1 MRILFCQNHPKRWT
15 WGSPKSV
22 LRLAEELRVLGHTVE
37 FLFQDDMPAGWRG
50 HRLVF
55 LTFPLFVAQVAIRQA
70 SHYDIVDIASGDG
83 WLYGLVRRAWR
94 RGPAFVK
101 RVLGLEHL
109 DWEQRLEEA
118 RRGLERVSLRHR
130 LWFGVY
136 RLRQVQSAARLSD
149 HVLCLCETD
158 RRYVVQHHW
167 QPYART
173 SVVPPG
179 VEDCYFSQEN
189 ALPRRDLLFVG
200 SWHPRKGIAYLV
212 RAFTWLAQRR
222 PGLRLTVA
230 GAGVPAAEVLQAFP
244 HFLRPRVSIL
254 PELSERQLAEH
265 YASHVAF
272 VFPSLYEGFGMAF
285 LEAMASGT
293 PVVGTPTG
301 GMADLIED
309 GKNGLLV
316 ARRDAAALSKA
327 LERLLDDQ
335 AYARSLGDRARATAR
350 TFTWERAAHS
360 TLDIYETVLSTRY
373 STACVARY

>member
-1 MRILFCQNHPKRWT
+1 VRILFCQNHPKRWT

-101 RVLGLEHL
+101 RVLSLEHL

-189 ALPRRDLLFVG
+189 ALP
-200 SWHPRKGIAYLV
+200 
-212 RAFTWLAQRR
+212 Q
-222 PGLRLTVA
+222 
-230 GAGVPAAEVLQAFP
+230 
-244 HFLRPRVSIL
+244 
-254 PELSERQLAEH
+254 LSERQLAEH